1 MRAWTNQLLNVS
13 HLLILPVSLIFVIFG
28 IAIVHYQDSQ
38 TQPIQPHLVSNYGT
52 DKSGVELQKAYIVP
66 TVANDYTG
74 DNSQQLANNAAI
86 AASPSKSVQTVH
98 PASNNSSP
106 IAIKA
111 QPTTPQSS
119 NSSPNQNNSLSS
131 KLDIIL
137 STIISSTKQDDN

>member
-13 HLLILPVSLIFVIFG
+13 HLLILHVSLIFVIFG

-38 TQPIQPHLVSNYGT
+38 TQPIQSHLVSNYGT
-52 DKSGVELQKAYIVP
+52 DKFGVELQKAYIVP

-74 DNSQQLANNAAI
+74 DNSQQLANNAAV
-86 AASPSKSVQTVH
+86 AASPSKSVH

-106 IAIKA
+106 VAIKA

-137 STIISSTKQDDN
+137 STIISSTKQQDDN